1 MKGFIY
7 FETFQR
13 NLDRKTSFQ
22 MAYDNK
28 NNFGWVLSFH
38 NPNKLAPCL
47 SLSCLMSV
55 CVL

>member
-38 NPNKLAPCL
+38 NPNKLAPFL